1 MQLEFLCSL
10 KLPSL
15 VKKRL
20 GMLPPNLRKI
30 YDENYSQK
38 LESYQEEERRIV
50 ENAFQFLL
58 CARDKLHTRGLLKAL
73 SLLDPENPPLSQD
86 SFLDLC
92 FNFVDVDY
100 QLDVFRFAHLSVR
113 EYLEARNMYERT
125 SNHALAAQCCI
136 RLLSSEEVVK
146 TCKAAMVENLDAS
159 GNEDS
164 PPSELEDLCRPN
176 PDVPKGARKI
186 GNLRCIQFHRY
197 ACIHWAYHLASSGD
211 YRLVSPLKDLSY
223 AFIMN
228 HQQATSKAYRAWN
241 IDAFHYYSYG
251 LSSDDNLYEELG
263 SALSTD
269 TSPSSADYVFA
280 ACVWGFDDL
289 LEIRVRAALNDG
301 QVIHDSGR
309 ALFIATKI
317 GNYTAV
323 RSVLEHGTPD
333 LEWVNRWGR
342 TALCQS
348 VIAGSPQI
356 CQMLLDKG
364 ADPGAADW
372 EGKKALTSAV
382 ENRDIEITRMLLRFG
397 ASTDV
402 EDHGDPMNRLLGIA
416 VKNGDVEIAQVLL
429 EHGVDPDRG
438 VFSSPLSNAVN
449 GGDIAMVRTLLMY
462 GASPNSPK
470 GFYKNDGPGLL
481 AQAIWIGRL
490 DIIRILLE
498 HGADANE
505 AGLLK
510 KTIQAG
516 NKDIARLLLDNGAD
530 PNQKYNWYDSPLW
543 HAARRGDVEMVKMLF
558 ECRAHAPTQLR
569 NSRGE
574 KLPLSRVQE
583 RFKVDVVKLL
593 REHGCTFED
602 EVELE
607 ERVRY
612 SISASSLEGVTYG
625 QIRHMP
631 TRR

>member
-38 LESYQEEERRIV
+38 LESYQAEERRIV

-58 CARDKLHTRGLLKAL
+58 CARNKLHTRGLLKAL
-73 SLLDPENPPLSQD
+73 SLLDPENPPLSPD

-100 QLDVFRFAHLSVR
+100 QLDVFRFAHLSTR
-113 EYLEARNMYERT
+113 EYLEASPMYEQT

-136 RLLSSEEVVK
+136 KLLSSEEAVK

-159 GNEDS
+159 DNEDS
-164 PPSELEDLCRPN
+164 PPVQIACETVADSELEDLYIPN
-176 PDVPKGARKI
+176 PDVPRGARKI
-186 GNLRCIQFHRY
+186 GNLRSIQFHRY

-211 YRLVSPLKDLSY
+211 YRLVSPLRDLSY
-223 AFIMN
+223 AFMMDPQ
-228 HQQATSKAYRAWN
+228 HATSKAYRAWN

-251 LSSDDNLYEELG
+251 LSSDDHYEELG

-269 TSPSSADYVFA
+269 KSPSSADYMFA
-280 ACVWGFDDL
+280 TCVWGFDDL
-289 LEIRVRAALNDG
+289 LEIRFRAALNDG

-309 ALFIATKI
+309 ALFIAAEF

-323 RSVLEHGTPD
+323 RLLLEHGAPD
-333 LEWVNRWGR
+333 LEWANTLGR

-356 CQMLLDKG
+356 CQILLDKG
-364 ADPGAADW
+364 ADPSAADW
-372 EGKKALTSAV
+372 ERKKALTWAV

-397 ASTDV
+397 ASTDA
-402 EDHGDPMNRLLGIA
+402 EDHGDPMNKPLGFS
-416 VKNGDVEIAQVLL
+416 VKSGALEIAQVLL
-429 EHGVDPDRG
+429 EYGADPDRG
-438 VFSSPLSNAVN
+438 VFSSPLSDAVN
-449 GGDIAMVRTLLMY
+449 GGDVAMVRTLLMY
-462 GASPNSPK
+462 GASQNSPK
-470 GFYKNDGPGLL
+470 LFYKTGGSGLL
-481 AQAIWIGRL
+481 AQAIWIGHL
-490 DIIRILLE
+490 EIIRILLE
-498 HGADANE
+498 NGADANE

-516 NKDIARLLLDNGAD
+516 NKDIARLLLENGAD
-530 PNQKYNWYDSPLW
+530 PNRRYDWHDSPLW
-543 HAARRGDVEMVKMLF
+543 HAARRGDVEMLKMLF
-558 ECRAHAPTQLR
+558 EYGAHAPTQLR

-574 KLPLSRVQE
+574 KLPLSRMQE

-607 ERVRY
+607 EKGRV
-612 SISASSLEGVTYG
+612 
-625 QIRHMP
+625 
-631 TRR
+631 